1 MRLAVASYRNRS
13 GRGGIATG
21 LAVALVLMLTPCCE
35 IFAALHAGGTAAGE
49 AHSHSTSGD
58 QHSPLPSG
66 ENCAPWFEQAFV
78 PASDAVLPPVARAGV
93 DDLAWPAVLAPFVT
107 APRLGSVVPR
117 AGAPPLRPRYLLTQ
131 RFLL

>member
-1 MRLAVASYRNRS
+1 MKRVVASFRNRN

-78 PASDAVLPPVARAGV
+78 PANDAASPPVSRIGV
-93 DDLAWPAVLAPFVT
+93 DDLAWPAAWPVAQSRPGNVAPH
-107 APRLGSVVPR
+107 